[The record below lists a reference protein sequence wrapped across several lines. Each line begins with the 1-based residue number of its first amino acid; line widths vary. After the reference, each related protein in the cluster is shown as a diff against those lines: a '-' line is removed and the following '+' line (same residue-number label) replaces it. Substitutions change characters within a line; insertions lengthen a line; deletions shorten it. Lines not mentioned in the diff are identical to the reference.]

1 MQFSLIGNSK
11 YKTKRVAPQPPCRKS
26 SNEPIYEPL
35 VTETRKNDN
44 VITNDNTD
52 APPPPLLPKAPNKHD
67 KSTHNKH
74 SDHDK
79 KPNPPPVDA
88 ITIVND
94 QTKSK
99 RNNNVNGNENVN
111 KKDAKAI
118 AKAQDSSQQ
127 GRGVRL
133 PPRATIEKQ
142 GDSRKSSVS
151 STSGAQMWPKCRTSS
166 LADPTP
172 EQVRTEARG
181 LVEVVRELTGLSHTV
196 SQVRQIFEA
205 GHHKVISWIE
215 HRKP

>member
-1 MQFSLIGNSK
+1 M
-11 YKTKRVAPQPPCRKS
+11 
-26 SNEPIYEPL
+26 
-35 VTETRKNDN
+35 
-44 VITNDNTD
+44 ITNDNTD
-52 APPPPLLPKAPNKHD
+52 APPPPLLPKASNKND
-67 KSTHNKH
+67 KSTLNKH

-94 QTKSK
+94 QAKSK
-99 RNNNVNGNENVN
+99 RNKVNGNENVN
-111 KKDAKAI
+111 KNEAKAT
-118 AKAQDSSQQ
+118 AKAPDSSQQ

-133 PPRATIEKQ
+133 PPRATIEKH

-196 SQVRQIFEA
+196 SQVRQILKA
-205 GHHKVISWIE
+205 RHHKGLYILDSFW
-215 HRKP
+215 KALSKCF

>member
-1 MQFSLIGNSK
+1 M
-11 YKTKRVAPQPPCRKS
+11 
-26 SNEPIYEPL
+26 
-35 VTETRKNDN
+35 
-44 VITNDNTD
+44 ITNDNTE
-52 APPPPLLPKAPNKHD
+52 APPPPLLPKASNKHD

-74 SDHDK
+74 SDK

-94 QTKSK
+94 QAKSK
-99 RNNNVNGNENVN
+99 RNNKVNGNENVN
-111 KKDAKAI
+111 KNEAKAI
-118 AKAQDSSQQ
+118 AKTQDSSQQ
-127 GRGVRL
+127 GKGVRL
-133 PPRATIEKQ
+133 PPRAAIDKH

-205 GHHKVISWIE
+205 GHHKYLGFNME
-215 HRKP
+215 T